1 MYDTQPAIA
10 RVSINKTL
18 TPTTGLNVLYL
29 NYFGNDR
36 GNQRGY
42 FSDNK
47 KYIENIMK
55 DSNKTI
61 ATTTQLIS
69 ENNIKEMIRKIE
81 KGLQIQNFRYLPT
94 TLTLNTTSLNVNI
107 QEVATIQKNNITP
120 IKRRQVNNEIMI
132 SEIIKKQKPGNYA
145 FFIPNNEEYI
155 LTGNSIYA
163 DGQKVGDLNSTDF
176 SFVLSMSVGEL
187 GYQIREIRSNQTNMQ
202 YGYAIFSLPTLEI
215 TKTDINLLND
225 KYLIAST
232 FSKGSTKHLDAIG
245 IFDPDNFLELNRVYP
260 SIQDSHERD
269 ESIGFRG
276 DFKNMTLFAQG
287 ERVGEASMK
296 F

>member
-1 MYDTQPAIA
+1 
-10 RVSINKTL
+10 
-18 TPTTGLNVLYL
+18 
-29 NYFGNDR
+29 
-36 GNQRGY
+36 
-42 FSDNK
+42 
-47 KYIENIMK
+47 MK

-81 KGLQIQNFRYLPT
+81 KGLQIQDFRYLPT
-94 TLTLNTTSLNVNI
+94 TLTLNNTTLNVNI
-107 QEVATIQKNNITP
+107 QEVATIQKNNISP

-145 FFIPNNEEYI
+145 FFIPNNEGYT
-155 LTGNSIYA
+155 LTGNSVYA
-163 DGQKVGDLNSTDF
+163 DEQKVGDLNSADF

-187 GYQIREIRSNQTNMQ
+187 QAREIRSNQTNMQ

-215 TKTDINLLND
+215 TKENISLLND

-232 FSKGSTKHLDAIG
+232 FSKGSTKNLDAIG